1 MIDQLIS
8 ALIVYI
14 LFSVFLVIIV
24 HFILIRRRRRVN
36 ESYINN
42 ISKIEKYSDDDG
54 VEGEEKNPRG
64 INNNKWIEKHLHYA
78 IPLTRNK
85 ILKVSGREFLTFA
98 ALLKCA
104 REKLK
109 NPLCTDDEAWLHYV
123 TFATANYFK
132 YLIFVSSNREEEKN
146 IIISNDSN
154 PSIEYLSKT
163 FFPTPYKGPLLNRLG
178 QVVTDKEIFREYV
191 KLLFQINKDV
201 ANTWDDE
208 ISFFSNKH
216 PNIPKEYIGIDL
228 TEKMNMG

>member
-42 ISKIEKYSDDDG
+42 ISKIEKYNDDDG
-54 VEGEEKNPRG
+54 VEGGEKNPS
-64 INNNKWIEKHLHYA
+64 NNKWGEQHLHYA

-216 PNIPKEYIGIDL
+216 PNICLLYTSPSPRD
-228 TEKMNMG
+228 